1 MTAMQIKLLK
11 HSVLNSLM
19 LNRDYLILHVD
30 VCLLTII
37 WYQEYFY
44 IKILN
49 MKLLLDPSHFD

>member
-1 MTAMQIKLLK
+1 MTVLQIKLLK
-11 HSVLNSLM
+11 RSVLSLLM

-30 VCLLTII
+30 VCVLTII

-49 MKLLLDPSHFD
+49 MKLLLDPFNFD